1 MLIGFFKDHLLFAL
15 ILPLIIYVV
24 SFFIKNNG
32 IISIFYQI
40 KLEKKDNLSKLI
52 KSIEELDNKNP
63 TMGTQNNFRV
73 ALRITPTF
81 PEIKFIAEH
90 IKDVRD
96 LLHLKRLYS
105 RVRFDEGKN
114 IFLINKSAISE
125 WMFDAAFSL
134 FSGFSIFLF
143 VLFLASVKNIHEMIL
158 PSMVL
163 LVISLFIAYSCL
175 IMSGMAFSRKELLKK
190 NIIQEQKDKNISSWS
205 IWFNVCYLFWIGI
218 FVGIFALMA
227 YLARLPEVLVTI
239 KSALR
244 LHLTMRFCNRCSLML
259 PAKRNA

>member
-1 MLIGFFKDHLLFAL
+1 MLIGFMKDHWFFAL
-15 ILPLIIYVV
+15 TLSVAIYVA

-32 IISIFYQI
+32 VISIFYQI

-63 TMGTQNNFRV
+63 TMGTQNNFRM
-73 ALRITPTF
+73 ALYITPTF

-105 RVRFDEGKN
+105 RVRFDEGIN
-114 IFLINKSAISE
+114 IFLINKSAIPG
-125 WMFDAAFSL
+125 WIFDAVFSL

-143 VLFLASVKNIHEMIL
+143 VLFLASIKNIHQMIL
-158 PSMVL
+158 PSMIL
-163 LVISLFIAYSCL
+163 LAISLFIVYFCL

-190 NIIQEQKDKNISSWS
+190 NIIQEQKDKISLLGVSDLTYVIFS
-205 IWFNVCYLFWIGI
+205 VLGYLLGFLLLWLI
-218 FVGIFALMA
+218 
-227 YLARLPEVLVTI
+227 
-239 KSALR
+239 
-244 LHLTMRFCNRCSLML
+244 
-259 PAKRNA
+259 

>member
-1 MLIGFFKDHLLFAL
+1 MLIGFLKDHWFFAL
-15 ILPLIIYVV
+15 ILSVAIYVV

-32 IISIFYQI
+32 VISIFYQI

-63 TMGTQNNFRV
+63 TMGTQNNFRM
-73 ALRITPTF
+73 ALYITPTF

-114 IFLINKSAISE
+114 IFLINKSAIPG
-125 WMFDAAFSL
+125 WIFDAVFSL

-143 VLFLASVKNIHEMIL
+143 VLFLASIKNIHEMIL

-163 LVISLFIAYSCL
+163 LAISLFIVYFCL

-190 NIIQEQKDKNISSWS
+190 NIIQEQKDKISLPGVSDLTYVIFS
-205 IWFNVCYLFWIGI
+205 GLGYLLGFLLLWLI
-218 FVGIFALMA
+218 
-227 YLARLPEVLVTI
+227 
-239 KSALR
+239 
-244 LHLTMRFCNRCSLML
+244 
-259 PAKRNA
+259 